1 MPGTQQPR
9 SKTMLALLLLSAGF
23 ATAQESGAGVSKS
36 TFAASRPKEG
46 MQFLLDYLPVSV
58 AQDECAKDRCN
69 CSWLGDSFSVLQGR
83 VSLHERGEGGF
94 GLHLVATE
102 HKLTTGGLTVEAVE
116 SYFAEKLGAMA
127 AFDASWTTT
136 RTSSRRTTTSTCS

>member
-1 MPGTQQPR
+1 
-9 SKTMLALLLLSAGF
+9 MLALLLLSAGF

-94 GLHLVATE
+94 GLHLEPVLRDARAAITIIVQQQVLGVVDARLLDVVAR
-102 HKLTTGGLTVEAVE
+102 LLGLDGLRGDDGRPALLELDGHGVSEA
-116 SYFAEKLGAMA
+116 Y
-127 AFDASWTTT
+127 
-136 RTSSRRTTTSTCS
+136 